1 MLNLLNLVTTLN
13 KLNPFLVIQNEL
25 ICNTHESK
33 PKNIKHECKH
43 KHHVK
48 MKTCTNIKK
57 TCKTYHTMFWNF
69 KSPKKYL
76 KSQNLG
82 FMVIHKLFEPIQ
94 I

>member
-1 MLNLLNLVTTLN
+1 MQNTKPKPNVKLVKFSYNTLN
-13 KLNPFLVIQNEL
+13 KLDPFLVIQNEL

-57 TCKTYHTMFWNF
+57 TCKTYHIMFWNF
-69 KSPKKYL
+69 KSPKK
-76 KSQNLG
+76 
-82 FMVIHKLFEPIQ
+82 I
-94 I
+94 